1 MTAVLSFT
9 VGGVPAP
16 QGSKT
21 AMPNGALVEAGSAVG
36 RAKVRAWRQDV
47 HAAAVH
53 AMRDRA
59 TFQAP
64 VALHVT
70 FIMPRPKSRKR
81 DVWHATKPD
90 LDKLIRATADAL
102 TSAGVL
108 RDDSLICSVKA
119 AKRYTDEHHQWS
131 TGALI
136 TVEVA

>member
-1 MTAVLSFT
+1 MSLSFT

-21 AMPNGALVEAGSAVG
+21 AMPNGALVEAGSATG

-47 HAAAVH
+47 HAAAVD
-53 AMRDRA
+53 AMRGRA

-64 VALHVT
+64 VELFVT

-90 LDKLIRATADAL
+90 LDKLVRATSDAL

-108 RDDSLICSVKA
+108 RDDSLICRVD
-119 AKRYTDEHHQWS
+119 AKKMYTDAEHSW
-131 TGALI
+131 TGAYI
-136 TVEVA
+136 GVSEVA